1 MRWGL
6 KLLLPSAVL
15 QVCDDARELAAIT
28 RHHQRTTLLYAGM
41 ATNACILD
49 KAVGM
54 RRMQALGLQTY
65 LARDLSAAQVATNPD
80 EVKTGMLREEDK
92 VKVGM
97 YDASGP

>member
-15 QVCDDARELAAIT
+15 QVCDDVRELAAIT
-28 RHHQRTTLLYAGM
+28 RHHQLTTLLYAGM

-80 EVKTGMLREEDK
+80 EVQTGMMRFRQ
-92 VKVGM
+92 
-97 YDASGP
+97 A